1 MKIYFTASTAQ
12 FNKYKKTYF
21 AIRDFLVQENH
32 TLTKDWIKHTGERI
46 AQGELNVR
54 NIKDIYNKC
63 VLAINQA
70 QLVII
75 EDTVSNFSTGHQIT
89 LALQKQKPTLV
100 LWQGKKHR
108 YFNQMFIHGID
119 SEYLQI
125 AQYEPENLKTIIT
138 AFINKYQD
146 FNNKTRFNLV
156 LNQYERNYLDW
167 VQFNRG
173 ISRTKIIK
181 EVLKHRIDADN
192 EYNEYLSRIQ

>member
-1 MKIYFTASTAQ
+1 MKIYFTASTAE

-21 AIRDFLVQENH
+21 AIRDYLVQENH
-32 TLTKDWIKHTGERI
+32 TLTRDWLKHTGEKI
-46 AQGELNVR
+46 NDGDLNVR
-54 NIKDIYNKC
+54 DIKAIYKKC

-119 SEYLQI
+119 SEQLEI
-125 AQYEPENLKTIIT
+125 AEYKPNNLETIIT

-146 FNNKTRFNLV
+146 YNNKTRFNLV

-173 ISRTKIIK
+173 TNRTKIIK
-181 EVLKHRIDADN
+181 TSIDELINNDK
-192 EYNEYLSRIQ
+192 EYRKYLETS

>member
-1 MKIYFTASTAQ
+1 MKIYFTASTVE
-12 FNKYKKTYF
+12 FNRYKKTYF
-21 AIRDFLVQENH
+21 AIRDYLVQENH
-32 TLTKDWIKHTGERI
+32 TLTRDWLKHTGEKI
-46 AQGELNVR
+46 NDGDLNVR
-54 NIKDIYNKC
+54 DIKAIYKKC

-119 SEYLQI
+119 SEHLEI
-125 AQYEPENLKTIIT
+125 AEYKPNNIEKIIT

-146 FNNKTRFNLV
+146 YNNKTRFNLV

-173 ISRTKIIK
+173 TNRTKIIK
-181 EVLKHRIDADN
+181 TSIDELINNDK
-192 EYNEYLSRIQ
+192 EYSKY

>member
-32 TLTKDWIKHTGERI
+32 TLTRDWIKHTGERI